1 MQSGANLTYSY
12 ASEEDDDTAFGDAAI
27 TPAPAPSGTV
37 ETTVEQLQESLFG
50 ARVQKA
56 PSGSP
61 RDAYISLDEW
71 ENGQHDVPL
80 LSAGVEGGGIA
91 VHVEALSY
99 AIQTRDRSRKLL
111 LHDIS
116 FEARPGEMVAVMGAS
131 GAGKSTLLDLI
142 AGRKQEGF
150 VAGTIAFNGELL
162 TNQILRCSAYIE
174 QNIVLLAAFTYCIR
188 RCSAYVEQ
196 NDVHLA
202 AFTVRETLHF
212 AAQLRLPESLSAQQ
226 RHARVGQIAAMLGLQ
241 ECMDSVV
248 GDALTRGISGGQMK
262 RLSIGTEII
271 AVPPLL
277 FLDEPTSGLDSA
289 VSLGIAASLRRL
301 APRLST
307 TCLDS
312 AASLG
317 IATSLRRLATAQ
329 HHTIMATIHQ
339 PSPEVFSQFDKVLLL
354 LGGREVYF
362 GPVAHCHKYFS
373 SLPLGKHG

>member
-1 MQSGANLTYSY
+1 MMQSGAKLTYSY

-27 TPAPAPSGTV
+27 TPVPAPSGTV

-56 PSGSP
+56 PSRSP

-71 ENGQHDVPL
+71 ENGQHDAPL

-111 LHDIS
+111 LHDVS

-150 VAGTIAFNGELL
+150 VAGTIAFNGEPL
-162 TNQILRCSAYIE
+162 TNQ
-174 QNIVLLAAFTYCIR
+174 IR

-289 VSLGIAASLRRL
+289 ASLGIAASLRQ
-301 APRLST
+301 
-307 TCLDS
+307 
-312 AASLG
+312 
-317 IATSLRRLATAQ
+317 LATAQ
-329 HHTIMATIHQ
+329 HHT
-339 PSPEVFSQFDKVLLL
+339 
-354 LGGREVYF
+354 
-362 GPVAHCHKYFS
+362 
-373 SLPLGKHG
+373 SLT